1 MQSFQIIGEAPLK
14 ASTVTH
20 CWEPLLGSCNG
31 MQEGVR
37 KDALLGVVVGEL
49 QLDSGRG
56 LGIAVKQHIEVLLAM
71 GDNPISPLQWPRG

>member
-1 MQSFQIIGEAPLK
+1 
-14 ASTVTH
+14 
-20 CWEPLLGSCNG
+20 